1 MYRNIKAEQARKDM
15 TNQQIADYLGIC
27 RKSYENKLSRGTFT
41 VNEGK
46 LLIRLFNKPFDYLF
60 ATDAPAT

>member
-27 RKSYENKLSRGTFT
+27 RKSYENKMAKGKFT

-46 LLIRLFNKPFDYLF
+46 LLVQLFNRPFDYLF
-60 ATDAPAT
+60 ATDAQ

>member
-27 RKSYENKLSRGTFT
+27 RKSYESKVSKATFT
-41 VNEGK
+41 VNEAK
-46 LLIRLFNKPFDYLF
+46 LLIALFEKPFDYLF
-60 ATDAPAT
+60 ATDA